1 MMRQRPHHR
10 FLLEYL
16 RHLNILRC
24 YHQTWVMSG
33 VQLMRHRLSDKPA
46 GVETYLSKLLQD
58 KTITKYLLVK
68 LT

>member
-1 MMRQRPHHR
+1 MMRLRPHHL

-24 YHQTWVMSG
+24 YHRAWTMGG
-33 VQLMRHRLSDKPA
+33 VQLMRHCLSDKPA

-58 KTITKYLLVK
+58 KRTPT
-68 LT
+68 